1 MLISVTNLIGCP
13 ILSLHVGGTIAR
25 VTEAIV
31 DPNELKIIAYRV
43 EMLTADGEQGDIL
56 PVESIREFSQ
66 IGMIVDS
73 SDEFVEGEEIIRIK
87 TVLNL
92 NFALTGLKV
101 ESKSGKKLGKV
112 SDFNV
117 EPATWTVQQIVVQRP
132 LIKSFLDP
140 ELLISRNEIDSV
152 TDHKVVVKDET
163 SKASNV
169 VASTAASSS
178 FVNPFRERKLAA
190 EGHAKDQ
197 RATNSN

>member
-13 ILSLHVGGTIAR
+13 ILSLHIGGTIAR

-31 DPNELKIIAYRV
+31 DPNELKIIAFRINN
-43 EMLTADGEQGDIL
+43 LTADGESSGDIL

-73 SDEFVEGEEIIRIK
+73 SDEFVDGEEIIRIK
-87 TVLNL
+87 TVLGL
-92 NFALTGLKV
+92 NFSLTGLKA

-112 SDFNV
+112 SDFNI
-117 EPATWTVQQIVVQRP
+117 EPSTWTVQQLVVQRP

-152 TDHKVVVKDET
+152 TDHKVILKDEN
-163 SKASNV
+163 SKAR
-169 VASTAASSS
+169 STAMPATTSAS

-190 EGHAKDQ
+190 EGHAKEQ
-197 RATNSN
+197 EG